1 MRSRARNQP
10 VRLLRCTIVW
20 TEHSERRAVIHPE
33 LLREPAERLKP
44 SLEIMRLDYDGAEVR
59 SPEPLTWRQVAPAL
73 PKQGTAP
80 GLWPERFLRDGCV
93 TYSMTPFTHVCLDS

>member
-20 TEHSERRAVIHPE
+20 TEHSEKRAVVHPE
-33 LLREPAERLKP
+33 WLREPAERLKP

-73 PKQGTAP
+73 PKAGHGAQIVAS
-80 GLWPERFLRDGCV
+80 ESF
-93 TYSMTPFTHVCLDS
+93 